1 MSPAGQLNREVSHQ
15 SLISAVSLRL
25 MSGRDIANSKS
36 PLTRSSAGITQY
48 KNTHNAVYLSQAA
61 TDEFWDGF
69 SRLRDLSPSVFLF
82 AVTHPTPLSYSLSHL
97 R

>member
-36 PLTRSSAGITQY
+36 SLTQSSAGIRQY
-48 KNTHNAVYLSQAA
+48 KNTHVAL
-61 TDEFWDGF
+61 
-69 SRLRDLSPSVFLF
+69 
-82 AVTHPTPLSYSLSHL
+82 
-97 R
+97 